1 MTEKTTQERPARSE
15 EASAF
20 AALGL
25 SRPLCAALAKAGYEK
40 PTPIQ
45 EKAIP
50 DVLKGRDLL
59 GCAQTGTGKT
69 AAFALPILNNLRRN
83 APGLRGRPRVLV
95 LAPTRELAAQ
105 IGASFA
111 KYGRG
116 SGLRHH
122 VIFGGV
128 GKMPQK
134 TALKNG
140 LDILVATPGRL
151 LDLMGEGFV
160 DLSRVC
166 HLVLDEADRM
176 LDMGFIKDVRRI
188 VREVPRD
195 RQTLLFSAT
204 MPKAI
209 RELSQSILRD
219 PLHVA
224 VDPVASTVEPT
235 SQAVYFV
242 EKAQKIHLLI
252 QMLEDRKLDID
263 RALVFTRTKHGANK
277 VAKQLENEDFPTAAI
292 HGNKSQTARE
302 KALARFKSGEIRVLV
317 ATDIAARGIDIKGLS
332 HVINYDLPNESESY
346 VHRVGRTGRAGLA
359 GAAISFCSGEERPY
373 LRDIER
379 LIRRKLDRPQGDS
392 GDVRDGPIRRRTL
405 KAEAAKRLTEQARV
419 REGSQGGRSGSKPS
433 RPGRAGGKPGGRS
446 GGGNQSRGQGQRSG
460 SARSSGAQGNSAG
473 SSGNNGGNNS
483 GGNSGGGRRGRR
495 R

>member
-176 LDMGFIKDVRRI
+176 LDMGFLPDINRI
-188 VREVPRD
+188 MDKLPKD
-195 RQTLLFSAT
+195 RQTLMFSAT
-204 MPKAI
+204 FPD
-209 RELSQSILRD
+209 SIARLTGRMLRD
-219 PLHVA
+219 PQRISVGA
-224 VDPVASTVEPT
+224 IEKPVDTVRQTLYPVRQEHKTR
-235 SQAVYFV
+235 
-242 EKAQKIHLLI
+242 LI
-252 QMLEDRKLDID
+252 LEILSNEDP
-263 RALVFTRTKHGANK
+263 AATLVFLRTKIRTETLGHVLKKKGFK
-277 VAKQLENEDFPTAAI
+277 VAQL
-292 HGNKSQTARE
+292 HGDRSQSQRQQ
-302 KALARFKSGEIRVLV
+302 ALDGFRKGKYDILV
-317 ATDIAARGIDIKGLS
+317 ATDVAARGLDIEGVT
-332 HVINYDLPNESESY
+332 HVFNYDIPLNPEDY
-346 VHRVGRTGRAGLA
+346 IHRIGRTARAKAEGD
-359 GAAISFCSGEERPY
+359 AITFVTPAEFQALGG
-373 LRDIER
+373 IEKALGHNLNR
-379 LIRRKLDRPQGDS
+379 AEWDDAPRVLSVFHPVKSKRS
-392 GDVRDGPIRRRTL
+392 STRRRNTSR
-405 KAEAAKRLTEQARV
+405 RLL
-419 REGSQGGRSGSKPS
+419 
-433 RPGRAGGKPGGRS
+433 
-446 GGGNQSRGQGQRSG
+446 
-460 SARSSGAQGNSAG
+460 
-473 SSGNNGGNNS
+473 
-483 GGNSGGGRRGRR
+483 RR